1 VSTFA
6 SQLDAL
12 ESFHGRQRP
21 DWPVDPYEF
30 LVWWHCGYPSS
41 DEACFNGWA
50 ALKAEQ
56 DLAPAKLAKART
68 PTLARLL
75 QAGGFV
81 AELRAQRIKSVA
93 GEVMEEWG
101 GNLSRAL
108 RGMPIAAAMKALKKL
123 PGIGEPGAE
132 RILLFGDIAPV
143 PAVPSNATQVAVRM
157 QRGAS
162 FDAYTK
168 DYREGRRLIEANV
181 PATLAARQRS
191 FLLLK
196 IHGQTLCKRSKPQCD
211 SCPIASG
218 CAFFARPR
226 SSASR
231 Q

>member
-1 VSTFA
+1 VSPFA

-21 DWPVDPYEF
+21 DWPVDPYAF
-30 LVWWHCGYPSS
+30 LVWWHCGYPPS
-41 DEACFNGWA
+41 DEACNKGWA
-50 ALKAEQ
+50 ALTAEQ
-56 DLAPAKLAKART
+56 DVAPAKLVKARA

-75 QAGGFV
+75 KAGGFV
-81 AELRAQRIKSVA
+81 ADLRAERIKSIA
-93 GEVMEEWG
+93 AEVIEKWG
-101 GNLSRAL
+101 GDLSRAL
-108 RGMPIAAAMKALKKL
+108 RETPIAAAMKALKKL

-168 DYREGRRLIEANV
+168 DYREGRRLIEAHV

-211 SCPIASG
+211 ACPIASN
-218 CAFFARPR
+218 CAFFGRSR

-231 Q
+231 K